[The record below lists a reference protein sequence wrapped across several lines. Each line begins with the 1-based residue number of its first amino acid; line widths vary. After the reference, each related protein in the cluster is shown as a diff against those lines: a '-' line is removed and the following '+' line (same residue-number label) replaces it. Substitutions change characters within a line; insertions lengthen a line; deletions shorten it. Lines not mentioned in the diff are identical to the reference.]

1 MEENKKEILKKGLMK
16 TDTDFTS
23 NLMNKINS
31 EETALSNVLSK
42 HGSVSTSP
50 DFTAQLMGQLEGKS
64 PAVPYTPVISKRT
77 WIGIAAMFIGL
88 ICLTLFSGT
97 DGSIDLRIEDGFQN
111 IKNGVGSFFSNG
123 STFYYVMLGILMLSV
138 GLFIEQK
145 VGKKV

>member
-1 MEENKKEILKKGLMK
+1 MK

-23 NLMNKINS
+23 NLMDKINA

-64 PAVPYTPVISKRT
+64 PAIPYTPVISKRT

-88 ICLTLFSGT
+88 ISLTLFSGT
-97 DGSIDLRIEDGFQN
+97 EGSLDLRIEDSFQN
-111 IKNGVGSFFSNG
+111 IKNGLGSFFSNG
-123 STFYYVMLGILMLSV
+123 SVWHYVMLGIFVLSI
-138 GLFIEQK
+138 GLFVEQK
-145 VGKKV
+145 VGEKV